1 MNDQGQQKAREMTA
15 RRIRSICVFCGSST
29 GARTEFAASARRLGE
44 VLAAQGLELV
54 YGAGDVGLM
63 GILADAALAAGGRVI
78 GVIPQ
83 ALMERELAHYGL
95 SELHVVRTMHER
107 KAMMAD
113 RAEAFLALPGGFGT
127 ADELFEI
134 LTWAQLGIHARPVGL
149 LNVAGFFDPLLAW
162 IDRAVAERFLRE
174 EHRAILHVGEQPEAL
189 LDLLLATHSFDLP
202 EKWITGDD
210 R

>member
-1 MNDQGQQKAREMTA
+1 MTA
-15 RRIRSICVFCGSST
+15 EVHSVCVFCGSST
-29 GARTEFAASARRLGE
+29 GFRPEYAAGARQVGAA
-44 VLAAQGLELV
+44 LATRGLEVV
-54 YGAGDVGLM
+54 YGAGHIGLM

-83 ALMERELAHYGL
+83 AMVERELAHRGL

-107 KAMMAD
+107 KAQMAD
-113 RAEAFLALPGGFGT
+113 RAGAFLALPGGFGT

-149 LNVAGFFDPLLAW
+149 LNVSGFFDPLLAW
-162 IDRAVAERFLRE
+162 LDRTVQDGFLRE
-174 EHRAILHVGEQPEAL
+174 QHRRLLIVGERPGALIDAL
-189 LDLLLATHSFDLP
+189 LAGPPSLSGD
-202 EKWITGDD
+202 KWIRDDD